1 MSDSAISAVAA
12 AIRGLALA
20 LALASVVAAVGLALS
35 RRQHR
40 ESLLF
45 DCLAQAP
52 WDPWRIGSE
61 LGGNDSL
68 LNGCRDLM
76 REVTK

>member
-1 MSDSAISAVAA
+1 MSDSAARTIAA
-12 AIRGLALA
+12 AIV
-20 LALASVVAAVGLALS
+20 LASVVAAVGLGLS

-45 DCLAQAP
+45 DCLAQMRGQL
-52 WDPWRIGSE
+52 WLIGEE
-61 LGGNDSL
+61 LGSDSRAFH
-68 LNGCRDLM
+68 GCRALM